1 MRRDDA
7 AYLLDMLL
15 HARDAQEFVAG
26 LTYQEFDRSRLHQLA
41 VMKSVETIGEAA
53 SRIGED
59 TRRMH
64 PDIPWSEIVGMRN
77 RIVHAYSDVR
87 LDILWRVV
95 QDELPALIDQLEPLI
110 PPETD

>member
-15 HARDAQEFVAG
+15 HARDARDFVAG
-26 LTYQEFDRSRLHQLA
+26 LTYQGFNRSRLHQLA

-53 SRIGED
+53 SRIGSD
-59 TRRMH
+59 TRRTH
-64 PDIPWSEIVGMRN
+64 PSIPWSAIVGMRN
-77 RIVHAYSDVR
+77 RIVHAYFDVR
-87 LDILWRVV
+87 LDVLWRVV
-95 QDELPALIDQLEPLI
+95 QDELPVLISQLEPLV

>member
-15 HARDAQEFVAG
+15 HARDAREFVDG
-26 LTYQEFDRSRLHQLA
+26 LTYQDFDRSLLHQRA

-53 SRIGED
+53 SRVGAD
-59 TRRMH
+59 TKRAH
-64 PDIPWSEIVGMRN
+64 PAIPWSEIVGMRN
-77 RIVHAYSDVR
+77 RIVHAYFDVR
-87 LDILWRVV
+87 LDVLWRVV
-95 QDELPALIDQLEPLI
+95 QDELPVPIAQLETLV

>member
-15 HARDAQEFVAG
+15 HARDAREFVDG
-26 LTYQEFDRSRLHQLA
+26 LTYQDFDLSLLHQRA

-53 SRIGED
+53 SRVGAD
-59 TRRMH
+59 TKRAH
-64 PDIPWSEIVGMRN
+64 PAIPWSEIVGMPN
-77 RIVHAYSDVR
+77 RIVHAYFDVR
-87 LDILWRVV
+87 LDVLWRVV
-95 QDELPALIDQLEPLI
+95 QDELPVPIAQLETLV